1 MTPVSA
7 VLLVQPTPLRGSARH
22 AQMSSRIVLSL
33 LTIKLVVRVPAA
45 APPMRKNTSDSTDGS
60 DAAPAI
66 GEFPSPTRSRKGD
79 VIGPASNRTPDMS
92 TPWVLATIIAG
103 LPSVGIKVG
112 NPSPSTTASGFVT
125 RIGWSSAYT
134 PGVRTRLLPPR
145 RPALTLPTEL

>member
-7 VLLVQPTPLRGSARH
+7 VLLVQPPPLPWSARH

-33 LTIKLVVRVPAA
+33 LTIKLVVTLPAA

-125 RIGWSSAYT
+125 RIGCASADT
-134 PGVRTRLLPPR
+134 ARWETEG
-145 RPALTLPTEL
+145 LTLRCRAVML